1 MAKDGI
7 GIRYYNTKKGEVIAI
22 KLFKDSEFYITD
34 YVAFEVVKDSLYF
47 KKSDGKNGVRMSDN
61 RVMQISKSAVVN
73 VLKPFVGS
81 YPLHHDAFTDKY
93 YIRLSEKSEAIKS
106 STYGTGKT
114 GNRTN
119 HLHSDR
125 INTRGRDTMNV
136 DADVD
141 IEAITKSIYCD
152 VDMSGARLNTE
163 ESKPYASV
171 TKKMKRI
178 SEANS
183 VNNSVSNGTQS
194 CLKVLIN
201 LALAQLE
208 SKEYNTTRGTLMTMR
223 EVLSSDS

>member
-47 KKSDGKNGVRMSDN
+47 KKSDGRNGVRMSDS

-93 YIRLSEKSEAIKS
+93 YIRLSEQSEAIKI

-119 HLHSDR
+119 HLRSDK
-125 INTRGRDTMNV
+125 IDTRGRDAMSV

-141 IEAITKSIYCD
+141 IEAITKSIYHD

-171 TKKMKRI
+171 TKKMKKVADVRT
-178 SEANS
+178 S
-183 VNNSVSNGTQS
+183 VVDDTQS
-194 CLKVLIN
+194 CLRVLIN

-208 SKEYNTTRGTLMTMR
+208 SKEYNTIKGTLLTMR